1 MYPSLINIHL
11 NLCVLLTSLR
21 YRLTQPLV
29 LDGDVNDVRPQG
41 SGEMEWWW
49 EVAVKW
55 TTATYAA
62 PQGHKAAGEEGGTAT
77 KGGEARGTTIGV
89 DTLDAGDTVHDDVGG
104 SSVGDDGKV
113 DTLNHPHRGKG
124 IIPATRYTSS
134 HIGYPSTIT
143 YWLPSEPTVFW
154 HSE

>member
-1 MYPSLINIHL
+1 
-11 NLCVLLTSLR
+11 
-21 YRLTQPLV
+21 
-29 LDGDVNDVRPQG
+29 
-41 SGEMEWWW
+41 MEWWW

-62 PQGHKAAGEEGGTAT
+62 PQRGKAAVGEGGAT
-77 KGGEARGTTIGV
+77 TGV
-89 DTLDAGDTVHDDVGG
+89 DTLGAGDTTVHDAVGG
-104 SSVGDDGKV
+104 GSVGDDGKV

>member
-1 MYPSLINIHL
+1 
-11 NLCVLLTSLR
+11 
-21 YRLTQPLV
+21 
-29 LDGDVNDVRPQG
+29 
-41 SGEMEWWW
+41 MEWWW

-62 PQGHKAAGEEGGTAT
+62 PPRGKAAGGEGGKAAGGEGRFEGGT
-77 KGGEARGTTIGV
+77 TTGV
-89 DTLDAGDTVHDDVGG
+89 DTVGAGDTVHDDVGG
-104 SSVGDDGKV
+104 SSAGDDGK
-113 DTLNHPHRGKG
+113 DTLNDHRGNG

-154 HSE
+154 HSEYVHHEGLDGWMNGW

>member
-1 MYPSLINIHL
+1 M
-11 NLCVLLTSLR
+11 
-21 YRLTQPLV
+21 TQPLV

-62 PQGHKAAGEEGGTAT
+62 PQRVKAERGEGGT
-77 KGGEARGTTIGV
+77 TTGV
-89 DTLDAGDTVHDDVGG
+89 DTLGAGDTTVHDDVGG
-104 SSVGDDGKV
+104 SSAGDGGKV
-113 DTLNHPHRGKG
+113 DSLNHPHRGKG